1 MSETWYVKRYSRR
14 ILGSTVPGY
23 RDKLST
29 RGEEEARNPVKV
41 EYSYSP
47 KRLGEK
53 NKGIL
58 DRDRRTEMRMRL
70 SNLNSVEM
78 ERCSTK
84 RVRPQSGPIR
94 DEPSGGI
101 GTTALRSGSF
111 A

>member
-14 ILGSTVPGY
+14 IPGSTVPGY

-53 NKGIL
+53 DGDAHASIQLKL
-58 DRDRRTEMRMRL
+58 CRDGALL
-70 SNLNSVEM
+70 S
-78 ERCSTK
+78 
-84 RVRPQSGPIR
+84 
-94 DEPSGGI
+94 
-101 GTTALRSGSF
+101 
-111 A
+111 